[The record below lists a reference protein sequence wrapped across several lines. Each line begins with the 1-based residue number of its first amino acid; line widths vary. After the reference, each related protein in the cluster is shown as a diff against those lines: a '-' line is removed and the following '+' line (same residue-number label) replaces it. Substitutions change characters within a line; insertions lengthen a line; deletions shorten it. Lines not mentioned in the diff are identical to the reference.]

1 MIGRLK
7 RSPMERCVR
16 VEGRDRGSRKL
27 LGRNRWVREG
37 GENESLV
44 EAAIKDEMGE
54 RGREEGYRLVEVSVT
69 ILESEEVEGEE
80 GEG

>member
-1 MIGRLK
+1 MRES
-7 RSPMERCVR
+7 RREREMKHKDAWEEQVGER
-16 VEGRDRGSRKL
+16 R
-27 LGRNRWVREG
+27 

-54 RGREEGYRLVEVSVT
+54 RGREVGYRLVEVSVT
-69 ILESEEVEGEE
+69 ILESEEVEREV